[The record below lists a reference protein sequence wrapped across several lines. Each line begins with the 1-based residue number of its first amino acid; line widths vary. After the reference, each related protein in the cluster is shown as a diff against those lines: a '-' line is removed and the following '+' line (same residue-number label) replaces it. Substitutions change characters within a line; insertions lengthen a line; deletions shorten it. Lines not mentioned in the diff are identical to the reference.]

1 MGHGWKASVPSLAR
15 HAWLPLHCFRQ
26 YDVYD
31 ISDGTLSVMAAL
43 SIRLP
48 EELERKLMEEVT
60 RTGQPRSQF
69 IREALETL
77 LAQRQ
82 RERLDAQLRD
92 AVTALASDPQAR
104 QEALELAE
112 DFLPAENEAL
122 EGHWWR

>member
-1 MGHGWKASVPSLAR
+1 
-15 HAWLPLHCFRQ
+15 
-26 YDVYD
+26 VYD

-48 EELERKLMEEVT
+48 VELERKLMEEVT

-104 QEALELAE
+104 QEALELAD
-112 DFLPAENEAL
+112 DFLAAENEAL